1 MVVIHVMG
9 GLGNQLCQYA
19 LSEKLK
25 SLGKEVKLDTYAY
38 TTQDENYK
46 EWRALELEWLD
57 ALDYE
62 VCTSEERTALLDDDM
77 KFASRVR
84 RKLFGRKNKTLSEDG
99 FYMPEILDAEDAFL
113 YGYWVCDAYYA
124 DIMPILQS
132 KIRFP
137 LSSDLRNQE
146 CMKQMQQEE
155 SVSLHIRRTDYLSV
169 AGGERYTGICTEEYY
184 RSAMCYMEQR
194 LENPVFYIF
203 SDDPVYARE
212 HYNGEN
218 IHVIDWNTGKNSLY
232 DMQLMSQCKHNICA
246 NSTFSI
252 WGARLNPHAD
262 KIMIRPLHLDNYETM
277 SKEEIKNAWTSWVLI
292 DSKGNEV

>member
-1 MVVIHVMG
+1 MVIVHVMG

-25 SLGKEVKLDTYAY
+25 TLGKEVKLDTYAY

-46 EWRALELEWLD
+46 EWRLLELEWLD
-57 ALDYE
+57 SLEYE
-62 VCTSEERTALLDDDM
+62 VCTQAERTDFLDNDRSLI
-77 KFASRVR
+77 SRIR
-84 RKLFGRKNKTLSEDG
+84 RKLVGRKNKTLSEES
-99 FYMPEILDAEDAFL
+99 FYMPEILDADDRFL

-124 DIMPILQS
+124 DIMPLLQS

-137 LSSDLRNQE
+137 VSDNLKNLQ
-146 CMKQMQQEE
+146 CMEQMQKEE
-155 SVSLHIRRTDYLSV
+155 AVSLHIRRSDYLTV
-169 AGGERYTGICTEEYY
+169 AGGNRYMGICTEEYY
-184 RSAMCYMEQR
+184 KSAIAYIEKR
-194 LENPVFYIF
+194 VSNPVFYIF
-203 SDDPVYARE
+203 SDDPEYARD
-212 HYNGEN
+212 YYVGDN
-218 IHVIDWNTGKNSLY
+218 IRIVDWNTGKDSLF
-232 DMQLMSQCKHNICA
+232 DMQLMSKCKHNICA

-277 SKEEIKNAWTSWVLI
+277 SEEEIKNAWTSWVLI

>member
-1 MVVIHVMG
+1 MVIVHVMG

-25 SLGKEVKLDTYAY
+25 TLGKTVKLDTYEY

-46 EWRALELEWLD
+46 EWRELELEWLE

-62 VCTSEERTALLDDDM
+62 VCTSEERMAFLYNDM
-77 KFASRVR
+77 AFLSRVR
-84 RKLFGRKNKTLSEDG
+84 RKLLGRKDKSLYEKN
-99 FYMPEILDAEDAFL
+99 FYMPEILEVDDRCL
-113 YGYWVCDAYYA
+113 NGYWVCDAYYA
-124 DIMPILQS
+124 DIMPMLRS

-137 LSSDLRNQE
+137 ISDDVRNQE

-169 AGGERYTGICTEEYY
+169 AGGERCMGICTQEYY
-184 RSAMCYMEQR
+184 QSAIRYMEQR
-194 LENPVFYIF
+194 LQNPVFYIF
-203 SDDPVYARE
+203 SDDSDYARE
-212 HYNGEN
+212 HYKGEN
-218 IHVIDWNTGKNSLY
+218 IRIVDWNTGKNSMY

-252 WGARLNPHAD
+252 WGARLNAFPD
-262 KIMIRPLHLDNYETM
+262 KIMIRPLHLDNYEAM
-277 SKEEIKNAWTSWVLI
+277 SEQEIKNGWKNWILI
-292 DSKGNEV
+292 DETGSVI